1 MARSV
6 SNMIVV
12 LKTGSVQW
20 MFEAFFVLVLKGDVS
35 DSGTCRLNSLPPD
48 VT

>member
-1 MARSV
+1 MARSM
-6 SNMIVV
+6 SNMV

-20 MFEAFFVLVLKGDVS
+20 MFEAFLFQCLKGDVS
-35 DSGTCRLNSLPPD
+35 DSDTWPPLNSLPPD